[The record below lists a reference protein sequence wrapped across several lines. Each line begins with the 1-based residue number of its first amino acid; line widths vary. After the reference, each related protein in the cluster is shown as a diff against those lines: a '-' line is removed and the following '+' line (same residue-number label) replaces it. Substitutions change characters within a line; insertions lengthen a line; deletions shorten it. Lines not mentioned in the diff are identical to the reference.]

1 MLVWV
6 LAGVLL
12 GLVLGGLARKIR
24 NSPTLELT
32 YITLAGILR
41 RRRTDPM
48 QREEQQA
55 VPRARWKAAA
65 GRLNLF

>member
-12 GLVLGGLARKIR
+12 GLVLSGLARKIR
-24 NSPTLELT
+24 TSSFLELT
-32 YITLAGILR
+32 YITLAGVLR
-41 RRRTDPM
+41 RRRTDPL
-48 QREEQQA
+48 QRAEKQP
-55 VPRARWKAAA
+55 VVRARWKAAA